1 MRAYNDFTPQ
11 DPELERIWARLPEE
25 SRRSRFAEAVRREAA
40 VRTVESRPKGQS
52 ETKAIESLVPS
63 LDRTNVRRWQER
75 YLEQGFEGLI
85 SRRCP
90 PEREPMPGNVRQEIC
105 ACRRLDPEMQ
115 VEKIVGHVAKHHD
128 YSASETVVKRVL
140 RKAGLSRRSGPPS
153 GESKPV
159 AERRLELGGMKLV
172 EAACVETGYVE
183 VLTKS
188 VVEHV
193 KDLPRPDD
201 AGPPDTSGRDD
212 KGRFL
217 SEYNERFE
225 KGPDDPVGPGFASVE
240 MKREGLDPDRLQISH
255 VRPEIIARKLEA
267 LLVSPLLGGGRWD
280 GIRVPRGELLEEVCG
295 VAYMPATL
303 DRFTRELKYAGV
315 GNTLWESH
323 ARLSLDVTS
332 EWGDPLRAAVL
343 YVDGTTKPVWTRLF
357 SESAKVSSIG
367 RTMPA
372 IEQVAFHSGYGVPLW
387 MLTCSGRAP
396 LVKEVPRALVRMEQ
410 EWGESSVGRIVVI
423 DAEGNSIPFLKG
435 LEQGEPTRAWVTR
448 LRPDWVKNKRIFN
461 RNPYRAYRN
470 GDRVR
475 SGVADFNDPD
485 GGTFRMRVVEV
496 ERRTTGD
503 ITYLGASEILREQD
517 WKPQQLADL
526 YFDRWP
532 NQEANFRAVNQ
543 AVGLKE
549 VHGYGKQL
557 VDNITVINELD
568 ELAGKADRAD
578 ERLRNLAPKV
588 SDLQARFAGQEKE
601 LDRLV
606 RRKERLAAELHD
618 RVEQRVRP
626 SKRLARLSVEAR
638 DLAQAVEAARVGLA
652 KTRSKLD
659 KTRTALDTAVTKLN
673 KYRDREDLLHSR
685 RTIFKHDVE
694 LDSLFSLLK
703 VGMVLLVTYVLKEY
717 FDDARMSV
725 GTFLDRVATLPATLH
740 QTPQLEIVTYE
751 YNRRDPE
758 VMGLLKSCAE
768 AINAKGLRLRSGKK
782 LYIKIEPPP
791 KPRHPPPPGSRAGTG
806 DRFKK

>member
-1 MRAYNDFTPQ
+1 M
-11 DPELERIWARLPEE
+11 
-25 SRRSRFAEAVRREAA
+25 
-40 VRTVESRPKGQS
+40 
-52 ETKAIESLVPS
+52 
-63 LDRTNVRRWQER
+63 RRWQER

-90 PEREPMPGNVRQEIC
+90 PAREPMPEAVRVAIC
-105 ACRRLDPEMQ
+105 TLRRAAPAIA
-115 VEKIVGHVAKHHD
+115 VENIVSHVAKHHD
-128 YSASETVVKRVL
+128 YSTSETVVKLVL
-140 RKAGLSRRSGPPS
+140 RKAGLARRRGPPAGSSGPV
-153 GESKPV
+153 G
-159 AERRLELGGMKLV
+159 ERRLELGGMKLV
-172 EAACVETGYVE
+172 EAACVETGYVD

-193 KDLPRPDD
+193 KDLPRPAD

-217 SEYNERFE
+217 SEYNERFV
-225 KGPDDPVGPGFASVE
+225 KGAEDSIGPGFASVE
-240 MKREGLDPDRLQISH
+240 LKREGLDPDRLQISQ
-255 VRPEIIARKLEA
+255 VRPEIIARKFMA

-280 GIRVPRGELLEEVCG
+280 GIRVPRGELLEELCG
-295 VAYMPATL
+295 EAYMPATL

-315 GNTLWESH
+315 ANTLWESH
-323 ARLSLDVTS
+323 APLWLNLTS
-332 EWGDPLRAAVL
+332 GWGEPLRAVVL

-396 LVKEVPRALVRMEQ
+396 LVKEVPKALVRMEQ

-435 LEQGEPTRAWVTR
+435 LEQGEPKRAWLTR
-448 LRPDWVKNKRIFN
+448 LRPGWVKGKRIFN
-461 RNPYRAYRN
+461 RNNYQAYRD

-485 GGTFRMRVVEV
+485 GGAFRMRVVEV

-503 ITYLGASEILREQD
+503 ITYLGAAMLLREQD

-568 ELAGKADRAD
+568 EVAGKADRAD
-578 ERLRNLAPKV
+578 KRVRKLAPEV
-588 SDLQARFAGQEKE
+588 SDLQARVATQEKE
-601 LDRLV
+601 LGRLA
-606 RRKERLAAELHD
+606 RRKEKVAAELHD
-618 RVEQRVRP
+618 RVEQGVRP
-626 SKRLARLSVEAR
+626 SRKLVRLSVEDR
-638 DLAQAVEAARVGLA
+638 DLAQAIDAAGAGLD
-652 KTRSKLD
+652 KVRSKLD
-659 KTRTALDTAVTKLN
+659 KTSTALDTAVTRLN

-694 LDSLFSLLK
+694 LDSLFALLK

-717 FDDARMSV
+717 FDNARMSV

-758 VMGLLKSCAE
+758 VMGLLESYAE
-768 AINAKGLRLRSGKK
+768 AINARGLRLRSGKK
-782 LYIKIEPPP
+782 LYIKIELPP
-791 KPRHPPPPGSRAGTG
+791 KPRHPPPPSSRAGTG
-806 DRFKK
+806 DRFKR

>member
-1 MRAYNDFTPQ
+1 MA
-11 DPELERIWARLPEE
+11 
-25 SRRSRFAEAVRREAA
+25 
-40 VRTVESRPKGQS
+40 RPKGQS
-52 ETKAIESLVPS
+52 ETKAIAGLVPQQ
-63 LDRTNVRRWQER
+63 DRTNVRRWQER

-85 SRRCP
+85 SRRHTP
-90 PEREPMPGNVRQEIC
+90 VRTPMPEAVRVAIC
-105 ACRRLDPEMQ
+105 TCRQIDPAFD
-115 VEKIVGHVAKHHD
+115 VDAIVTHVGEHHD
-128 YSASETVVKRVL
+128 YSTSETVVKRVL
-140 RKAGLSRRSGPPS
+140 REAGLARRRGPPS
-153 GESKPV
+153 GVSRPV

-172 EAACVETGYVE
+172 EAACVETGYAD
-183 VLTKS
+183 VLTRS
-188 VVEHV
+188 VVEHL
-193 KDLPRPDD
+193 KDLRRPAD

-240 MKREGLDPDRLQISH
+240 MKREGLDPARLQVSQVGAH
-255 VRPEIIARKLEA
+255 IIERKLLA
-267 LLVSPLLGGGRWD
+267 LFVSPLLGGGRWD

-315 GNTLWESH
+315 ASTLWESH
-323 ARLSLDVTS
+323 ARLWLKLTS
-332 EWGDPLRAAVL
+332 GWGDPLRAVVL

-357 SESAKVSSIG
+357 SESAKVSNIG

-387 MLTCSGRAP
+387 MLTCSGHAP
-396 LVKEVPRALVRMEQ
+396 LVKEVPKALVRMEQ

-435 LEQGEPTRAWVTR
+435 LEQGTPNRAFVTR
-448 LRPDWVKNKRIFN
+448 LRPALVKGKRIFN
-461 RNPYRAYRN
+461 RNNYRPYRN

-496 ERRTTGD
+496 ERRTKGE
-503 ITYLGASEILREQD
+503 ITYLGASMLLREQD

-557 VDNITVINELD
+557 VDNISVINELD
-568 ELAGKADRAD
+568 ELANKTDRAD
-578 ERLRNLAPKV
+578 QRVQETAARVRG
-588 SDLQARFAGQEKE
+588 LQADAAQQDKE
-601 LDRLV
+601 LGRLT
-606 RRKERLAAELHD
+606 RRKDNLEGELHA
-618 RVEQRVRP
+618 RVEQGVRP
-626 SKRLARLSVEAR
+626 SKRLARVSSEVR
-638 DLAQAVEAARVGLA
+638 DLAQAMET
-652 KTRSKLD
+652 TRTKLD
-659 KTRTALDTAVTKLN
+659 RTTGKLSKANATLDREVTKLN
-673 KYRDREDLLHSR
+673 KYRDRENLLHSR

-725 GTFLDRVATLPATLH
+725 GTFLDRVANLPATLH

-758 VMGLLKSCAE
+758 IMGLLESYAE
-768 AINAKGLRLRSGKK
+768 AINAKRLPLRSGKK

-806 DRFKK
+806 DRFKR

>member
-1 MRAYNDFTPQ
+1 MA
-11 DPELERIWARLPEE
+11 
-25 SRRSRFAEAVRREAA
+25 
-40 VRTVESRPKGQS
+40 RPKGQS
-52 ETKAIESLVPS
+52 ETKAIAGLVPRQ
-63 LDRTNVRRWQER
+63 DRTNVRRWQER

-90 PEREPMPGNVRQEIC
+90 PPQEPMPEAVRGAIC
-105 ACRRLDPEMQ
+105 TYRQVDPDID
-115 VEKIVGHVAKHHD
+115 VDAVVAHVAKYHD
-128 YSASETVVKRVL
+128 YSTSETVVKRVL
-140 RKAGLSRRSGPPS
+140 REAGLARRRGPPS
-153 GESKPV
+153 GRGSV
-159 AERRLELGGMKLV
+159 GERRLELGGMKLV
-172 EAACVETGYVE
+172 EAACVETGYVD
-183 VLTKS
+183 VLTQS
-188 VVEHV
+188 VIEHV
-193 KDLPRPDD
+193 KDLPRPADT
-201 AGPPDTSGRDD
+201 GPPDTSGRDD

-217 SEYNERFE
+217 SEYNERFK
-225 KGPDDPVGPGFASVE
+225 KGPEDPVGPGFSSVE
-240 MKREGLDPDRLQISH
+240 LKREGLDPDRLQISQ
-255 VRPEIIARKLEA
+255 VRPEIIARKFMA

-303 DRFTRELKYAGV
+303 DLFTRELKYAGV
-315 GNTLWESH
+315 ASTLWESH
-323 ARLSLDVTS
+323 APLWLNLTS
-332 EWGDPLRAAVL
+332 GWGDPLRAVVL
-343 YVDGTTKPVWTRLF
+343 YVDGTVKPVWTRLF
-357 SESAKVSSIG
+357 SESAKVSSVG

-396 LVKEVPRALVRMEQ
+396 LVKEVPKALVRMEQ

-435 LEQGEPTRAWVTR
+435 LEQGEPKRAWLTR
-448 LRPDWVKNKRIFN
+448 LRPDWVKSKRIFN

-485 GGTFRMRVVEV
+485 GGLFRMRVIEV

-568 ELAGKADRAD
+568 KVAGKADRAD
-578 ERLRNLAPKV
+578 ERVRKLAPEV
-588 SDLQARFAGQEKE
+588 SDLQARVATQEKE
-601 LDRLV
+601 LGRLA
-606 RRKERLAAELHD
+606 RRKEKVAAELHD
-618 RVEQRVRP
+618 RVEQGVRP
-626 SKRLARLSVEAR
+626 SRKLVRLSVEDR
-638 DLAQAVEAARVGLA
+638 DLAQTIKAASAGLD
-652 KTRSKLD
+652 KVRSKLD
-659 KTRTALDTAVTKLN
+659 KTSTALDTAVTKLN

-694 LDSLFSLLK
+694 LDSLFALLK

-717 FDDARMSV
+717 FDNARMSV

-758 VMGLLKSCAE
+758 VMGLLESYAE
-768 AINAKGLRLRSGKK
+768 AINARGLRLRSGKK
-782 LYIKIEPPP
+782 LYIKIEPAP

-806 DRFKK
+806 DRFKR

>member
-1 MRAYNDFTPQ
+1 MRTYDDFAPQ
-11 DPELERIWARLPEE
+11 EPKLQQIWTRLPEE
-25 SRRSRFAEAVRREAA
+25 SRRSRFAEAVQRETA
-40 VRTVESRPKGQS
+40 VRTVLARPKDES
-52 ETKAIESLVPS
+52 ENSAIAALVPQQ
-63 LDRTNVRRWQER
+63 DRTNVRRWLRR
-75 YLEQGFEGLI
+75 YGEQGFEGLI
-85 SRRCP
+85 NRRCP
-90 PEREPMPGNVRQEIC
+90 PVREPMPGNVRQEIC
-105 ACRRLDPEMQ
+105 ACRRLDPEMP
-115 VEKIVGHVAKHHD
+115 VEKIIGHVKKH
-128 YSASETVVKRVL
+128 YGYRTSESVVKRVL
-140 RKAGLSRRSGPPS
+140 REGGLARRPGPPS
-153 GESKPV
+153 GASKPV

-172 EAACVETGYVE
+172 EAACVETGYVD
-183 VLTKS
+183 VLTAS
-188 VVEHV
+188 VMKHME
-193 KDLPRPDD
+193 DLPRP
-201 AGPPDTSGRDD
+201 AEAVPPDTSGRDER
-212 KGRFL
+212 GRFL
-217 SEYNERFE
+217 SEYNERYV
-225 KGPDDPVGPGFASVE
+225 KGEDDPIGPGFASVDE
-240 MKREGLDPDRLQISH
+240 KREGLDPDRLQVSQVGGH
-255 VRPEIIARKLEA
+255 IIERKLLA
-267 LLVSPLLGGGRWD
+267 LFVSPLLGGGRWD

-295 VAYMPATL
+295 IAYMPATL

-315 GNTLWESH
+315 ANTLWEAH
-323 ARLSLDVTS
+323 AQKWLELTAR
-332 EWGDPLRAAVL
+332 WGDPLRAVVL

-396 LVKEVPRALVRMEQ
+396 LVKEVPKALVRMEQ

-435 LEQGEPTRAWVTR
+435 LEQGEPKRAWLTR
-448 LRPDWVKNKRIFN
+448 LRPGWVKGKRIFN
-461 RNPYRAYRN
+461 RNNYQAYRD

-485 GGTFRMRVVEV
+485 GGSFRMRVLEV

-503 ITYLGASEILREQD
+503 ITYLGASTLLREQD
-517 WKPQQLADL
+517 WKPRQLADL

-578 ERLRNLAPKV
+578 ERLQNLATKV
-588 SDLQARFAGQEKE
+588 GQLQARSADQEKE
-601 LDRLV
+601 LGRLA
-606 RRKERLAAELHD
+606 RRKEKVAAELHD
-618 RVEQRVRP
+618 RVEQGMRP
-626 SKRLARLSVEAR
+626 SKKLARLSREVK
-638 DLAQAVEAARVGLA
+638 DLAQTLETANVG
-652 KTRSKLD
+652 LD
-659 KTRTALDTAVTKLN
+659 KTQSQLDKTSGALDREVTKLN

-758 VMGLLKSCAE
+758 VMGLLESYAE
-768 AINAKGLRLRSGKK
+768 AINARRLRLRSGKK

-806 DRFKK
+806 DRFKR

>member
-1 MRAYNDFTPQ
+1 M
-11 DPELERIWARLPEE
+11 
-25 SRRSRFAEAVRREAA
+25 
-40 VRTVESRPKGQS
+40 
-52 ETKAIESLVPS
+52 
-63 LDRTNVRRWQER
+63 RRWQER

-90 PEREPMPGNVRQEIC
+90 PAREPMPEAVRVAIC
-105 ACRRLDPEMQ
+105 TLRRAAPAIA
-115 VEKIVGHVAKHHD
+115 VENIVSHVAKHHD
-128 YSASETVVKRVL
+128 YSTSETVVKLVL
-140 RKAGLSRRSGPPS
+140 RKAGLARRRGPPAGSSGPV
-153 GESKPV
+153 G
-159 AERRLELGGMKLV
+159 ERRLELGGMKLV
-172 EAACVETGYVE
+172 EAACVETGYVD

-193 KDLPRPDD
+193 KDLPRPAD

-217 SEYNERFE
+217 SEYNERFV
-225 KGPDDPVGPGFASVE
+225 KGAEDSIGPGFASVE
-240 MKREGLDPDRLQISH
+240 LKREGLDPDRLQISQ
-255 VRPEIIARKLEA
+255 VRPEIIARKFMA

-280 GIRVPRGELLEEVCG
+280 GIRVPRGELLEELCG
-295 VAYMPATL
+295 EAYMPATL

-315 GNTLWESH
+315 ANTLWESH
-323 ARLSLDVTS
+323 APLWLNLTS
-332 EWGDPLRAAVL
+332 GWGEPLRAVVL

-396 LVKEVPRALVRMEQ
+396 LVKEVPKALVRMEQ

-435 LEQGEPTRAWVTR
+435 LEQGEPKRAWLTR
-448 LRPDWVKNKRIFN
+448 LRPGWVKGKRIFN
-461 RNPYRAYRN
+461 RNNYQAYRD

-485 GGTFRMRVVEV
+485 GGAFRMRVVEV

-503 ITYLGASEILREQD
+503 ITYLGAAMLLREQD

-568 ELAGKADRAD
+568 KVAGKADRAD
-578 ERLRNLAPKV
+578 ERVRKLAPEV
-588 SDLQARFAGQEKE
+588 SDLQARVATQEKE
-601 LDRLV
+601 LGRLA
-606 RRKERLAAELHD
+606 RRKEKVAAELHD
-618 RVEQRVRP
+618 RVEQGVRP
-626 SKRLARLSVEAR
+626 SRKLVRLSVEDR
-638 DLAQAVEAARVGLA
+638 DLAQAIDAAGAGLD
-652 KTRSKLD
+652 KVRSKLD
-659 KTRTALDTAVTKLN
+659 KTSTALDTAVTRLN

-694 LDSLFSLLK
+694 LDSLFALLK

-717 FDDARMSV
+717 FDNARMSV

-758 VMGLLKSCAE
+758 VMGLLESYAE
-768 AINAKGLRLRSGKK
+768 AINARGLRLRSGKK
-782 LYIKIEPPP
+782 LYIKIELPP
-791 KPRHPPPPGSRAGTG
+791 KPRHPPPPSSRAGTG
-806 DRFKK
+806 DRFKR